1 MTTSEQ
7 PFSCVEATQPVGQLH
22 NGNSTLQLQ
31 VFTWPLE
38 LVQARKPFLATG
50 FGAFFPMHTIHL
62 EILQNVSTCCYLY
75 TLCNINFVVKTH
87 HEKVLKLTRKLGVL
101 RPRDLKASGVPRTY
115 LKQLVECGDLL
126 KTGRGLYVQTAA
138 PMTENHSLAEAAK
151 RSPKGVI
158 CLISALRFHG
168 LTTENPAAVW
178 LAIPRGTRV
187 PKSTTPTLRVVT
199 LSGEMMTEGIKQ
211 HIIQGVSVPVYGVA
225 KTVADCFRFR
235 NRIGVNIAVEALRD
249 AWRDKKAT
257 SEELWHYAKVCRVL
271 NIMRPY
277 FDSLA

>member
-1 MTTSEQ
+1 MK
-7 PFSCVEATQPVGQLH
+7 
-22 NGNSTLQLQ
+22 TLL
-31 VFTWPLE
+31 
-38 LVQARKPFLATG
+38 LAV
-50 FGAFFPMHTIHL
+50 
-62 EILQNVSTCCYLY
+62 LQNVFTCCYLH
-75 TLCNINFVVKTH
+75 TLCNNDFVAKNH
-87 HEKVLKLTRKLGVL
+87 QDKVLNLTRKLGVL
-101 RPRDLKASGVPRTY
+101 RPRDLKSSGVPRTY
-115 LKQLVECGDLL
+115 LKQLVERGDLL
-126 KTGRGLYVQTAA
+126 KTGRGLYVQTGA

-158 CLISALRFHG
+158 CLVSALRFHG
-168 LTTENPAAVW
+168 LTTENPAEVW
-178 LAIPRGTRV
+178 IAIPRGTRP

-211 HIIQGVSVPVYGVA
+211 HVIQGVSVPVYGVA

-249 AWRDKKAT
+249 AWRNKKAT

-271 NIMRPY
+271 NVMRPY